1 MTQYTIPE
9 ISPVVLL
16 PRMSQNR
23 RSVILQMTEVGLQE
37 LYFGHIKSAFDS
49 FKIVFGLLIGRRP
62 SDML

>member
-9 ISPVVLL
+9 ISPIVRL

-23 RSVILQMTEVGLQE
+23 RAVILQVTEVGLQE
-37 LYFGHIKSAFDS
+37 LYFGHVKSAIDS

>member
-9 ISPVVLL
+9 ISPVVLF

-49 FKIVFGLLIGRRP
+49 FKIILGLLIGRRP

>member
-9 ISPVVLL
+9 ISPIVRL

-49 FKIVFGLLIGRRP
+49 FKIILGLLIGRRP